1 MNAPVANA
9 VVVFSQALATKDN
22 GEFCPDN
29 KDELSGPAD
38 DFCSYELYNSY
49 LRVYALLLGD
59 FELDDFRESSG
70 MTILFVMFTALGVV
84 ILLNVLIAVVSDSYE
99 RATISS
105 RLLFGRARVTFVAQ
119 NQALESFLRP
129 GTDPTDALKAWN
141 NSSKLIGVAS
151 RFARWLVL
159 VTLIGTAFDAEVYL
173 VLRAVVLIRDKT
185 RILTATIVTILA
197 VILTIALWVIVGFS
211 IEDLIRKYAPEPVV
225 RVFNAVDGCTEFYD
239 RLIGTRLF
247 GLEDTIDGE
256 TETEEEWTGRLL
268 YLEKVFERT
277 IAASETHFNKS
288 MAQVKDQLT
297 AEIVALEKRLYQ
309 HQKETDT
316 AL

>member
-1 MNAPVANA
+1 MTSVRCCKISLKPPAACPNSSFSCAIKF
-9 VVVFSQALATKDN
+9 VVCCPTW
-22 GEFCPDN
+22 EFFP
-29 KDELSGPAD
+29 
-38 DFCSYELYNSY
+38 
-49 LRVYALLLGD
+49 
-59 FELDDFRESSG
+59 
-70 MTILFVMFTALGVV
+70 
-84 ILLNVLIAVVSDSYE
+84 NVLFCCAIWCPAS
-99 RATISS
+99 SS
-105 RLLFGRARVTFVAQ
+105 RPF
-119 NQALESFLRP
+119 
-129 GTDPTDALKAWN
+129 K
-141 NSSKLIGVAS
+141 
-151 RFARWLVL
+151 
-159 VTLIGTAFDAEVYL
+159 
-173 VLRAVVLIRDKT
+173 
-185 RILTATIVTILA
+185 
-197 VILTIALWVIVGFS
+197 FS

-225 RVFNAVDGCTEFYD
+225 RVFNAVDGCTEFYA